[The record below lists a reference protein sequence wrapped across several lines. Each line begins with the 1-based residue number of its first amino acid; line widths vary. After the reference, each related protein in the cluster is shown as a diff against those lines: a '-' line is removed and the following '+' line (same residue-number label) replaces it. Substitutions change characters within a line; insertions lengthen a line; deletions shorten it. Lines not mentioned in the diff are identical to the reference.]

1 MSDIFEP
8 IGPQPEVVAERVA
21 ALMVR
26 DAQGRFLCQ
35 LRDDL
40 PHVAGAGMW
49 SMFGGAVEEGE
60 DLITAAQR
68 EFEEETG
75 ISLSLAELEPL
86 AVLPASRRAD
96 GALFI
101 HRCTRFIAPSDI
113 RLGEGAGFGFL
124 TRAQVAQYPVLPQMQ
139 MMLAQLGV

>member
-1 MSDIFEP
+1 MNSYVRV
-8 IGPQPEVVAERVA
+8 GPVPEVIGWRAAVVA
-21 ALMVR
+21 AFDLHGRVLM
-26 DAQGRFLCQ
+26 Q

-60 DLITAAQR
+60 DLITAAIR
-68 EFEEETG
+68 EFDEETG
-75 ISLSLAELEPL
+75 IQLSRAELEPL